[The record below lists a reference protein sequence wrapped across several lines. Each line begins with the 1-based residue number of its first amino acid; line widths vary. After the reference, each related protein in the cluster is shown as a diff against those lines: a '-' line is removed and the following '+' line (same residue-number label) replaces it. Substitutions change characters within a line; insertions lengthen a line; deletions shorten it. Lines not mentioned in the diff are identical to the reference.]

1 MTSRRE
7 MSDGEL
13 FDRGMVSVAAVLLV
27 GALVLRLWWSV
38 VVAVLLIAPA
48 LWRIRQRR
56 AAGR

>member
-1 MTSRRE
+1 
-7 MSDGEL
+7 
-13 FDRGMVSVAAVLLV
+13 MVSVAAVLLV

-38 VVAVLLIAPA
+38 VAVLLIAPA

>member
-1 MTSRRE
+1 MTSWRE

-38 VVAVLLIAPA
+38 VAVLLIAPA

>member
-1 MTSRRE
+1 
-7 MSDGEL
+7 
-13 FDRGMVSVAAVLLV
+13 MVSVAAVLLV